1 MIAPPMGEWELVFG
15 PREYEP
21 DEGRDVQVG
30 WAYGVER
37 DGLQLVINV
46 EVAQSLAAADKT
58 AVPDFVRAALRTRG
72 RSAIVPLAQPRQAAP
87 ARAPHDDADHRDRRL
102 GGFGGLDR
110 LRTICECR
118 PYEHSRGA
126 GAGRHAAD
134 A

>member
-72 RSAIVPLAQPRQAAP
+72 RSAIVPLLNRDKPPRRVLLTTTQITEI
-87 ARAPHDDADHRDRRL
+87 DA
-102 GGFGGLDR
+102 
-110 LRTICECR
+110 
-118 PYEHSRGA
+118 
-126 GAGRHAAD
+126 
-134 A
+134 

>member
-1 MIAPPMGEWELVFG
+1 MGEWELVFG

-72 RSAIVPLAQPRQAAP
+72 RSAIVPLLSRDKPPRRVLLTTTQITEI
-87 ARAPHDDADHRDRRL
+87 DA
-102 GGFGGLDR
+102 
-110 LRTICECR
+110 
-118 PYEHSRGA
+118 
-126 GAGRHAAD
+126 
-134 A
+134 

>member
-58 AVPDFVRAALRTRG
+58 AVPDFVRAADARALGDR
-72 RSAIVPLAQPRQAAP
+72 ALAQPRQAAP

-110 LRTICECR
+110 LRTIC
-118 PYEHSRGA
+118 
-126 GAGRHAAD
+126 
-134 A
+134 